1 MRVINWSTGCGQWRV
16 SLRHSDVRVL
26 AHVRVRGAYAARSGL
41 LLVLALAIQWLTAPA
56 GAAPGGVAPA
66 GVDELSQRMAAAAS
80 GGTPFPDVADA
91 LPTAEAYA
99 LQRRVVAL
107 QRADGASV
115 AGFKAGL
122 TDESTWPR
130 FGATAPVVGVLF
142 EAGKL
147 RGGAAIE
154 RDADDAPMIEMEIGY
169 LVHETIDTVPS
180 EEELTSK
187 LIGEVAVVELPNLAY
202 AAGPPRTPDIVG
214 SNVASSRFIVG
225 RVRPMDRIGRLDSV
239 AVRLERDDVVVAEG
253 SGTAALGGQAKAL
266 RWMIGELLKQG
277 YTIEA
282 GNLLI
287 TGALAGMQPAEPGRY
302 RARFGMLGNID
313 FTVKSPAPAP

>member
-1 MRVINWSTGCGQWRV
+1 MRATIGPTGCSQWRV
-16 SLRHSDVRVL
+16 ALRHADAGPASRFPVPRV
-26 AHVRVRGAYAARSGL
+26 HAARNGL
-41 LLVLALAIQWLTAPA
+41 LLALALAVQWLTAPA
-56 GAAPGGVAPA
+56 GAAPAT
-66 GVDELSQRMAAAAS
+66 DELAQRMAAAAS
-80 GGTPFPDVADA
+80 AGQPFPDVADE
-91 LPTAEAYA
+91 LPIAEAYA

-147 RGGAAIE
+147 RGGAAVE
-154 RDADDAPMIEMEIGY
+154 RDADDAPMIELEIGY
-169 LVHETIDTVPS
+169 LVHETIATVPS
-180 EEELTSK
+180 DEELTTR

-202 AAGPPRTPDIVG
+202 AGTPRAADIVG
-214 SNVASSRFIVG
+214 SNVASARFIVG
-225 RVRPMDRIGRLDSV
+225 RMRPMDRIGRLDSV
-239 AVRLERDDVVVAEG
+239 AVRLERDEVVVAEG
-253 SGTAALGGQAKAL
+253 NGAAALGGQAKAL
-266 RWMIGELLKQG
+266 RWMIGELLRHG

-287 TGALAGMQPAEPGRY
+287 TGALAGMQPAQPGRY
-302 RARFGMLGNID
+302 RAHFGMLGSID
-313 FTVKSPAPAP
+313 FTVRAARPLP